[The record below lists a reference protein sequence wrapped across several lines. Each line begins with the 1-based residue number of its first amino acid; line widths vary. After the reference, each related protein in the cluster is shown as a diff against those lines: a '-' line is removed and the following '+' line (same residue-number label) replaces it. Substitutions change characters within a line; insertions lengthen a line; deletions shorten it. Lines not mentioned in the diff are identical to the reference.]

1 MISEDEAFYQNVPG
15 NMPPVNLIFR
25 KDVKDS
31 EFVAVRVLGAVH
43 TVGPDFLGKNI
54 LLNGG
59 ETDMIEEAF
68 LIGEREHAFD
78 ANRRAVG
85 KTCLDSQKSQP
96 LASLILTDNK

>member
-1 MISEDEAFYQNVPG
+1 MISEDEAFYQNFPG

-25 KDVKDS
+25 KDVKNS
-31 EFVAVRVLGAVH
+31 EFIAVRVLGAVH

-54 LLNGG
+54 LLNGR

-85 KTCLDSQKSQP
+85 KTCLDS
-96 LASLILTDNK
+96 

>member
-25 KDVKDS
+25 KDVKNS
-31 EFVAVRVLGAVH
+31 EFIAVRVLGAVH

-68 LIGEREHAFD
+68 LIGKREHAFN
-78 ANRRAVG
+78 ANGRAVS
-85 KTCLDSQKSQP
+85 KTRLDSQKPQA
-96 LASLILTDNK
+96 LASLIFADNK

>member
-1 MISEDEAFYQNVPG
+1 
-15 NMPPVNLIFR
+15 MPPVNLIFR
-25 KDVKDS
+25 KDVKNS

-68 LIGEREHAFD
+68 LVGKRKHAFD
-78 ANRRAVG
+78 ANGRTVG
-85 KTCLDSQKSQP
+85 KTCLDGQKPQS
-96 LASLILTDNK
+96 LASLIFADNK